1 MAKVTFTVNELHASD
16 PGLAQELETE
26 ISSAA
31 ERSDPRR
38 SLDCRILVDRDLE
51 GRPARVRVQFERPGW
66 VKSFGV
72 SLNQPLSDAPGRRGR
87 PRRPLTIGGGGMTP
101 LNRQLAGT
109 IR

>member
-16 PGLAQELETE
+16 PRLARELETE

-38 SLDCRILVDRDLE
+38 SLDCRILVDHDLE
-51 GRPARVRVQFERPGW
+51 GRPASVRVQFERPGW

-72 SLNQPLSDAPGRRGR
+72 SLNQPLSDV
-87 PRRPLTIGGGGMTP
+87 
-101 LNRQLAGT
+101 RQAAEGVLGS
-109 IR
+109 R